1 MKSYKKYLKNNFVVA
16 VIERKDCYIQKLRSS
31 IRFSI

>member
-1 MKSYKKYLKNNFVVA
+1 VA

-31 IRFSI
+31 IKFSI